1 MPKSKKAG
9 VSSPAGQQQQ
19 QHPKK
24 HRKMAS
30 FAKLSTTTTTNPAKP
45 KAAQSAHHQPGS
57 GNAKN
62 SNNDRKMK
70 NSQQQQ
76 QQLQKNQRPIVPF
89 GRKDRIL
96 LVGEGE
102 LGSSFLPIL
111 LSCALLPVRSMHA
124 LPYTFLILAFVPF
137 FSLVPRLP
145 ESKCSWS
152 AGQAH
157 VGLCLHPT
165 CYSSIGEGGTCPR
178 EPCHKVVLLDRS
190 PN

>member
-76 QQLQKNQRPIVPF
+76 QQLQRNQRPIVPF

-124 LPYTFLILAFVPF
+124 LPYTFLILAFVPSF
-137 FSLVPRLP
+137 LFPCPPAPGEQMLRVCGPSSRWPLSTSYLLFQHRGRGDLP
-145 ESKCSWS
+145 
-152 AGQAH
+152 QR
-157 VGLCLHPT
+157 T
-165 CYSSIGEGGTCPR
+165 MT
-178 EPCHKVVLLDRS
+178 
-190 PN
+190 